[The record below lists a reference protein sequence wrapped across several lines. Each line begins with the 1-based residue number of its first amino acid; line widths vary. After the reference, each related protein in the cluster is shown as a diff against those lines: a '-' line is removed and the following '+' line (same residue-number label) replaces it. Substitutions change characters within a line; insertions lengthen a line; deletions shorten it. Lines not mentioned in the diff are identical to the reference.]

1 MGVISKQEKM
11 KSYPVKGERRS
22 EMGKAAKILLVL
34 VVAGLVLSA
43 GKVMG
48 QTLPE
53 KFSWYGESGATKEP
67 VYDAQ
72 KGGYWWMPTQIP
84 SGMENAQWGNRGYV
98 FVGTAKEKVAAPVIE
113 KKAEP
118 PVKVVEKVVTK
129 VVEKP
134 VEKIVKVPGKTLVI
148 NLQDVY
154 FNYDSAAITPLAAQT
169 LKENASVLK
178 ANPSVNVLL
187 VGSASPE
194 GATDYNLKL
203 SERRVNAVKD
213 YLIKEGISADRLKTN
228 AAGEIEVEKPSWPF
242 ARKVKFAVAE

>member
-1 MGVISKQEKM
+1 
-11 KSYPVKGERRS
+11 
-22 EMGKAAKILLVL
+22 
-34 VVAGLVLSA
+34 
-43 GKVMG
+43 
-48 QTLPE
+48 
-53 KFSWYGESGATKEP
+53 
-67 VYDAQ
+67 
-72 KGGYWWMPTQIP
+72 
-84 SGMENAQWGNRGYV
+84 MENAQWGNRGYV

-154 FNYDSAAITPLAAQT
+154 FNYDSAAITALAAQT
-169 LKENASVLK
+169 LKENAAVLK
-178 ANPSVNVLL
+178 ANPSVKVVL

-213 YLIKEGISADRLKTN
+213 YLVKEGISADRLKTQ